1 MTPGHA
7 AVALGLTSAVSWGA
21 ADFSGGLAS
30 RRASVFGVVVV
41 GQGLGAL
48 LMIILALASAEPW
61 LLGVSIGWGLAAGV
75 VGGVGIAG
83 LYRALAMDQMGIAA
97 PVTAVLAAGIP
108 AVVGIFIKGF
118 PHPGQLAGFA
128 LAICGMW
135 FVSRP
140 AGAVGRPKGFGLA
153 LIAGGGLGASLVLI
167 SHAGTTGVFWPLAV
181 VKASSFVTIL
191 AVALGTDHPWR
202 CVIGSWRLVA
212 LSGVLDAGGNALF
225 LAAAQLSR
233 LDVAAVLSSLYPAAT
248 VALAT
253 LLLRERMT
261 YTQTVGAVAALIAIP
276 LIAS

>member
-30 RRASVFGVVVV
+30 RRAPVFGVVVV

-48 LMIILALASAEPW
+48 LMITLALASAEPW
-61 LLGVSIGWGLAAGV
+61 PLGVSIGWGLAAGV
-75 VGGVGIAG
+75 VGSVGIAG

-108 AVVGIFIKGF
+108 AVVGVFIKGL
-118 PHPGQLAGFA
+118 PHPAQLAGFA

-140 AGAVGRPKGFGLA
+140 ASAVGRPKGFGLA
-153 LIAGGGLGASLVLI
+153 FVAGGGIGASLVLI
-167 SHAGTTGVFWPLAV
+167 SHAGTTAVFWPLAV
-181 VKASSFVTIL
+181 TKASSFVTIL
-191 AVALGTDHPWR
+191 AVALASDNRWR
-202 CVIGSWRLVA
+202 PVIDAWPLVV
-212 LSGVLDAGGNALF
+212 LSGILDVGGNALF